1 MARGV
6 LKIARLNAVDRLPF
20 ILTCS
25 LEHSMATANSKIDAD
40 FLPVRQGISVPSSE
54 SHTATSSLVIT
65 PLSAGDEEE
74 ALNAL
79 SAYSLTNVIMS
90 GFIRDNGLISPLNRG
105 RFYACRNEVK
115 GLEGIALIGHT
126 ILFEAF
132 TEEAIKA
139 FAALARQE
147 PSLHLLMGER
157 DAVGLFWKHFAGEE
171 RSPRLLNPVL
181 FLRQPEPFAG
191 CPPVPGLRPATP
203 ADLDEVMHAQAS
215 MAFETSGVDPS
226 KKDPAGF
233 RERCLRRIERGRVW
247 VLIRNGRLIFKTDVI
262 TETPEAAYIEGVFV
276 SQHERGK
283 GYGRRCLAEVGR
295 LMLEHT
301 GAIYL
306 YVETLDKRIRAFYES
321 IGYRFGG
328 HYNLLYF

>member
-1 MARGV
+1 MA
-6 LKIARLNAVDRLPF
+6 I
-20 ILTCS
+20 
-25 LEHSMATANSKIDAD
+25 
-40 FLPVRQGISVPSSE
+40 
-54 SHTATSSLVIT
+54 ATSKFDAGFVHMMQGTGVSSLAHAATSALVVT
-65 PLSAGDEEE
+65 PLSAEDEGEV
-74 ALNAL
+74 LNAL
-79 SAYSLTNVIMS
+79 SAPSLTNIIMS

-105 RFYACRNEVK
+105 CFYACRNRQG

-132 TEEAIKA
+132 IEEAIRA
-139 FAALARQE
+139 FAALTRE
-147 PSLHLLMGER
+147 MTSPHLLMGEH
-157 DAVGLFWKHFAGEE
+157 DAVGRFWNYYAGKG

-181 FLRQPEPFAG
+181 FLQQPEPFAG
-191 CPPVPGLRPATP
+191 CRPVRGLRRATP
-203 ADLDEVMHAQAS
+203 EDLNEVMHAQAS

-226 KKDPAGF
+226 QKDPAGF
-233 RERCLRRIERGRVW
+233 RERCLHRIERGRVW

-276 SQHERGK
+276 SPRDRGK
-283 GYGRRCLAEVGR
+283 GHGRRCLAEVGR

-306 YVETLDKRIRAFYES
+306 FVENLDTRIHSFYES
-321 IGYRFGG
+321 IGFRFGG